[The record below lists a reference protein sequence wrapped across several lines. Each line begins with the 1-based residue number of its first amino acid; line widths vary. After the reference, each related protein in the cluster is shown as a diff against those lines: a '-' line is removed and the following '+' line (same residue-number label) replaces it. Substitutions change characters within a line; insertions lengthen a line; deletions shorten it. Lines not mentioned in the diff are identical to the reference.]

1 VPSHFARVALDEI
14 RPAVVEDHVA
24 ALARQ
29 APRQAELALRVL
41 KQVLANAKERGHV
54 VDEGVFVE
62 DGDRSEFFVRAGN
75 TSRPLDVKE
84 ASEYIKSHWAT
95 PALQPA

>member
-1 VPSHFARVALDEI
+1 VTFSEIDGKTVA
-14 RPAVVEDHVA
+14 VA
-24 ALARQ
+24 ACEPHQ
-29 APRQAELALRVL
+29 SP
-41 KQVLANAKERGHV
+41 
-54 VDEGVFVE
+54 VFVE

-95 PALQPA
+95 PALQLA